1 MIEVLEKVAK
11 EFALAVFDIIEWAI
25 RKVTAPQG

>member
-11 EFALAVFDIIEWAI
+11 EFALAVFDIIEWAL
-25 RKVTAPQG
+25 RKLTAPQG

>member
-11 EFALAVFDIIEWAI
+11 EFALAVFDIIEWAL
-25 RKVTAPQG
+25 RKFTAPQG